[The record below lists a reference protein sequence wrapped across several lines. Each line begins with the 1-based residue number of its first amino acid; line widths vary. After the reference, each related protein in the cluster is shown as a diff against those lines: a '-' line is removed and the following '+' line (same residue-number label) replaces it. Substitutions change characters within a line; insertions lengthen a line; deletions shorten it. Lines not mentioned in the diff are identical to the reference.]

1 MVFKVVG
8 GQPGPA
14 GYIYQLWKSNDSLNE
29 DLTNVLGISRSFPI
43 PYKNRLVSS
52 WQTTKPKE
60 VKTNWNLQGWSYNMK
75 INFAGHKHDT
85 NRNQNRAML
94 Y

>member
-1 MVFKVVG
+1 MKNIFFHEGWTMVFKVVG

-14 GYIYQLWKSNDSLNE
+14 GYIYQLWTSADSLNE
-29 DLTNVLGISRSFPI
+29 DVTNVLGISRSFPI

-60 VKTNWNLQGWSYNMK
+60 VRHIEISKADRT
-75 INFAGHKHDT
+75 T
-85 NRNQNRAML
+85 
-94 Y
+94 